1 MTPARQDAVQST
13 LAAIALCAVAFFP
26 LVARV
31 AGWAPEG
38 LTAAPTVGGSAA
50 EAPATSSAQLSSAAF
65 CGFIC
70 REIDRCFAPKDAGQ
84 GKGAASASVARCTGQ
99 CAQELGI
106 CGAAA
111 LSEGRRCLEK
121 PTRDC
126 NRAGIDE
133 CFEDMTIDCAGH
145 AMRDGGR

>member
-31 AGWAPEG
+31 AGWAPGG
-38 LTAAPTVGGSAA
+38 LVAAPTAERPAPDATAAPSAG
-50 EAPATSSAQLSSAAF
+50 PPSTAF
-65 CGFIC
+65 CDFIC
-70 REIDRCFAPKDAGQ
+70 RELDRCFAPKDGGQ
-84 GKGAASASVARCTGQ
+84 GRGSKAASVARCTGQ
-99 CAQELGI
+99 CAQELRI

-111 LSEGRRCLEK
+111 LGEGRRCLEQ
-121 PTRDC
+121 PTHDC
-126 NRAGIDE
+126 NRPGIDE
-133 CFEDMTIDCAGH
+133 CFEDMTAACAGH